1 MILGMIGK
9 TVRGVRRLR
18 GRPLRESVR
27 DYVDEALASYGYTR
41 RMGGLAGVVPLVGA
55 FGAGV
60 AVGTGIGVLVAP
72 RSGKETRELLGRRL
86 RDLATKMTR
95 EETVPGD
102 GRGGIVTDDPEITRG
117 RGRMG
122 HS

>member
-1 MILGMIGK
+1 MILSMIGK

-18 GRPLRESVR
+18 GRSLRGSVR
-27 DYVDEALASYGYTR
+27 DYVDEALASYGYSR
-41 RMGGLAGVVPLVGA
+41 RMGGLASVLPLAGA

-72 RSGKETRELLGRRL
+72 RSGKETREMLGQRL
-86 RDLATKMTR
+86 RDLATKLAS
-95 EETVPGD
+95 EEAVTGD
-102 GRGGIVTDDPEITRG
+102 GRGEVITDDREITHG